1 MSCSGLLV
9 SWEHTITELPVEHTG
24 GRTTL
29 HLALVRRPAFKEHC
43 TAQQSCLW
51 FSKPVPLGPA
61 TQPLW
66 RARPMVFNL
75 EATANS
81 SSIFQYSRYR
91 SPPQA
96 ITEESLI
103 NKLSSLEEFQMRV
116 GRTPRAWRGLC
127 DLPISRL
134 NDGKPLASFIPFF
147 SVLALAVIL
156 KLNWIW
162 NRHLGPSLL
171 GRFVNGF
178 PGRFN

>member
-1 MSCSGLLV
+1 
-9 SWEHTITELPVEHTG
+9 
-24 GRTTL
+24 
-29 HLALVRRPAFKEHC
+29 
-43 TAQQSCLW
+43 
-51 FSKPVPLGPA
+51 VPLGPA

-81 SSIFQYSRYR
+81 SSIFQYSRYG

-178 PGRFN
+178 PGRFNWEDSSAILLGGVLDGTQGAKESFGSAAPRHLPFHGGVTNRTEPW